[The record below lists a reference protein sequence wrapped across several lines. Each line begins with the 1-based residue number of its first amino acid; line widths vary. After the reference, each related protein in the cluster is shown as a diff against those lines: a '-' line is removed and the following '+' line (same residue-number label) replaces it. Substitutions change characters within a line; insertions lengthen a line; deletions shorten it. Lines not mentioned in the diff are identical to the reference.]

1 MYTVIVAD
9 DEQEIRR
16 SLIRKV
22 DWGKVGF
29 KVIGEAENGAEALEL
44 TEKLEP
50 DLLLTD
56 IRMPFISGIELARQ
70 VREIRPATQIAFLS
84 GFDDFSYA
92 QQAIQYNIIS
102 YLLKPISSQELEK
115 ELLKMKE
122 KIDQKFQVFSQPGRK
137 QEHIGKTEFL
147 VPLLL
152 DGFGGELSGEAHQ
165 KLMEDACSCGLLEGE
180 EPEALCYAVMV
191 TRILDQKEQNC
202 TSRSSVEAI
211 DSILKKY
218 TKYSS
223 IYLQGRVVSLLLAT
237 PRAFDKYLHILV
249 DDINQSVKRIMGMES
264 VIGVSRVVDKLENC
278 HECYLEAMSAAAN
291 YGGEEGNIHFMSDDE
306 RTENFDKGIVN
317 QTVEDIENLLR
328 KGTTEEI
335 TEYLMNFFDQVVQH
349 RISQS
354 EADFILMLVVSTV
367 YQVVY
372 SIAGEEVVQQI
383 QQKFPM
389 YSMKMFGNI
398 GDSKKF
404 YVDICTTAR
413 MMIADQRKKSSVMLC
428 SRAIRIINE
437 KFADPD
443 LSLVSVSTEI
453 SVSPNYLSALLKKD
467 TGETFKELLTKKR
480 IETAKELLMDT
491 SMKVREISEKCGYND
506 QHYFSYCFK
515 KYTGMSPNNCRRS
528 YEDNRQD

>member
-22 DWGKVGF
+22 DWGSVGF
-29 KVIGEAENGAEALEL
+29 QVIGEAENGAEALEL

-102 YLLKPISSQELEK
+102 YLLKPISSSELEK

-122 KIDQKFQVFSQPGRK
+122 KIDQKFQVFSQPGMR
-137 QEHIGKTEFL
+137 QEHMEKREFL
-147 VPLLL
+147 TPLLL
-152 DGFGGELSGEAHQ
+152 DGFGGELPEEEHRILMKEAI
-165 KLMEDACSCGLLEGE
+165 SCGLLDGE
-180 EPEALCYAVMV
+180 EPEALNYAVMV
-191 TRILDQKEQNC
+191 TRILDKDGKNC
-202 TSRSSVEAI
+202 TTRGSVKAI

-218 TKYSS
+218 TKYCSV
-223 IYLQGRVVSLLLAT
+223 YLQGRVVSLLLAT
-237 PRAFDKYLHILV
+237 PRGFDKYLHILV
-249 DDINQSVKRIMGMES
+249 DDICQSVERIMG
-264 VIGVSRVVDKLENC
+264 
-278 HECYLEAMSAAAN
+278 MSAAAN
-291 YGGEEGNIHFMSDDE
+291 YGKEEGNIHFISDDE
-306 RTENFDKGIVN
+306 RTESFDKVMVH

-328 KGTTEEI
+328 KGRPEEI
-335 TEYLMNFFDQVVQH
+335 SGYLQNFFDQVVQH
-349 RISQS
+349 KISQS
-354 EADFILMLVVSTV
+354 ETDFILMLIVSTV
-367 YQVVY
+367 YQVLY
-372 SIAGEEVVQQI
+372 SVAGEEVVQQM

-398 GDSKKF
+398 GDSRQF

-413 MMIADQRKKSSVMLC
+413 LMIADQRKKSSVMLC
-428 SRAIRIINE
+428 NRAIRIINE

-491 SMKVREISEKCGYND
+491 NMKVREISEKCGYND

-515 KYTGMSPNNCRRS
+515 KYTGVSPNSCRRT
-528 YEDNRQD
+528 YEDGRQD